1 MKPGRW
7 GGAGA
12 GLLTLGLLIGGAW
25 ATDLGSLQRLLE
37 QGRCEGC
44 RLQDADLVHAQLRG
58 ARLRGAQLQRA
69 NLGRALLTGADLRGA
84 DLREAVLQ
92 GADLAGADLR
102 GSRLEGTD
110 LRGADLRGAQL
121 DDGALDRSHWEG
133 AQGVSGRA
141 GSWADLHNAGVA
153 ESQRGRWPEA
163 EARFDEAISRQPQAA
178 ISWLARGLSR
188 GEQGRTRESAQDLA
202 EAGRLYRAAGEVD
215 LAGQLEQASRRLLE
229 TRRPAGGNG
238 WGSALLG
245 GAAGLVQQLAPYAL
259 KLVGRGLF

>member
-1 MKPGRW
+1 MAGRGMGRA
-7 GGAGA
+7 GGAVLMVLLAAGA
-12 GLLTLGLLIGGAW
+12 MA
-25 ATDLGSLQRLLE
+25 ADLGALQRLLE
-37 QGRCEGC
+37 LGHCEGC

-69 NLGRALLTGADLRGA
+69 NLGRAVLSGADLRGA
-84 DLREAVLQ
+84 DLRQAVLQ

-102 GSRLEGTD
+102 GARLEGTD
-110 LRGADLRGAQL
+110 LRGADLQGAQL
-121 DDGALDRSHWEG
+121 EDGALERSHWEG
-133 AQGVSGRA
+133 ALGVNGRA

-163 EARFDEAISRQPQAA
+163 EAKFDAAISRQPQAA

-188 GEQGRTRESAQDLA
+188 GEQGRPREAAQDLA
-202 EAGRLYRAAGEVD
+202 EAGRLYRAAGEGP
-215 LAGQLEQASRRLLE
+215 LADQLDQASRRLLD
-229 TRRPAGGNG
+229 TPRPAGGNG

>member
-1 MKPGRW
+1 MAGGAMQW
-7 GGAGA
+7 GGSAVVMVLLAGGAGA
-12 GLLTLGLLIGGAW
+12 A
-25 ATDLGSLQRLLE
+25 DLGALQRLLE

-69 NLGRALLTGADLRGA
+69 NLGRAVLTGADLRGA
-84 DLREAVLQ
+84 DLRQAVLQ

-102 GSRLEGTD
+102 GAQLEGAD
-110 LRGADLRGAQL
+110 LRGADLQGARL
-121 DDGALDRSHWEG
+121 EEGALERSHWEG
-133 AQGVSGRA
+133 AQGVSGRM

-153 ESQRGRWPEA
+153 ESQKGRWPEA
-163 EARFDEAISRQPQAA
+163 EARFDEAITRQPQAA

-202 EAGRLYRAAGEVD
+202 EAGRLYRAAGEIE
-215 LAGQLEQASRRLLE
+215 LANQLEQASRTLLAPP
-229 TRRPAGGNG
+229 RAAGGNG

>member
-1 MKPGRW
+1 MQWGGSAVVMVLLA

-12 GLLTLGLLIGGAW
+12 A
-25 ATDLGSLQRLLE
+25 DLGALQRLLE

-69 NLGRALLTGADLRGA
+69 NLGRAVLTGADLRGA
-84 DLREAVLQ
+84 DLRQAVLQ

-102 GSRLEGTD
+102 GAQLEGAD
-110 LRGADLRGAQL
+110 LRGADLQGARL
-121 DDGALDRSHWEG
+121 EEGALERSHWEG
-133 AQGVSGRA
+133 AQGVSGRM

-163 EARFDEAISRQPQAA
+163 EARFDEAITRQPQAA

-202 EAGRLYRAAGEVD
+202 EAGRLYRAAGEIE
-215 LAGQLEQASRRLLE
+215 LANQLEQASRTLLAPP
-229 TRRPAGGNG
+229 RAAGGNG

>member
-1 MKPGRW
+1 MRW
-7 GGAGA
+7 GGSAVVMVLLAGGAGA
-12 GLLTLGLLIGGAW
+12 A
-25 ATDLGSLQRLLE
+25 DLGALQRLLE

-69 NLGRALLTGADLRGA
+69 NLGRAVLTGADLRGA
-84 DLREAVLQ
+84 DLQ
-92 GADLAGADLR
+92 GA
-102 GSRLEGTD
+102 RLEE
-110 LRGADLRGAQL
+110 
-121 DDGALDRSHWEG
+121 GALERSHWEG
-133 AQGVSGRA
+133 AQGVSGRM

-153 ESQRGRWPEA
+153 ESQKGRWPEA
-163 EARFDEAISRQPQAA
+163 EARFDEAITRQPQAA

-202 EAGRLYRAAGEVD
+202 EAGRLYRAAGEIE
-215 LAGQLEQASRRLLE
+215 LANQLEQASRTLLAPP
-229 TRRPAGGNG
+229 RAAGGNG

>member
-1 MKPGRW
+1 MQWGGSAVVMVLLA

-12 GLLTLGLLIGGAW
+12 A
-25 ATDLGSLQRLLE
+25 DLGALQRLLE

-69 NLGRALLTGADLRGA
+69 NLGRAVLTGADLRGA
-84 DLREAVLQ
+84 DLRQAVLQ

-102 GSRLEGTD
+102 GAQLEGAD
-110 LRGADLRGAQL
+110 LRGADLQGARL
-121 DDGALDRSHWEG
+121 EEGALERSHWEG
-133 AQGVSGRA
+133 AQGVSGRM

-153 ESQRGRWPEA
+153 ESQKGRWPEA
-163 EARFDEAISRQPQAA
+163 EARFDEAITRQPQAA

-202 EAGRLYRAAGEVD
+202 EAGRLYRAAGEIE
-215 LAGQLEQASRRLLE
+215 LANQLEQASRTLL
-229 TRRPAGGNG
+229 TPPRAAGGNG